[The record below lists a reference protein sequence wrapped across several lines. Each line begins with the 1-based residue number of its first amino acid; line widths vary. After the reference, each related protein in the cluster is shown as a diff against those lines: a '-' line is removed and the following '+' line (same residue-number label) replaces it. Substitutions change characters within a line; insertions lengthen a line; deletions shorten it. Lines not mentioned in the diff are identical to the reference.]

1 VAAEWAVLTRLKK
14 PVSDRYK
21 GELRKLVDHLTPLEK
36 LKLYDHGETPDRLGG
51 SHAKEL
57 KKHLQELW
65 KESDA
70 YPNYEGRTGA
80 SARELKTVITNAA
93 QSAQYKCL
101 TPQAILEE
109 LSALTKDK
117 SVYEFLQQ
125 EVVDG
130 YHDHE
135 EFVRVVENE
144 YLDVLD
150 DEVRDAMGLVSE
162 KQYRELFE
170 RYVGHVLAWTRGE
183 RVRNKVTG
191 EMDRPD
197 EDLMVQTEGI
207 VLSGGEERRE
217 FRRALIAAIGAHRI
231 DHPEG
236 DIDYSQIFPDLFRRL
251 RDHFFD
257 ERKRTLRRNSEKM
270 LRYLG
275 DERGLLTAKEVQQVE
290 STLTGMK
297 SRFGYCDHCA
307 KDALL
312 LLITKRYTD

>member
-1 VAAEWAVLTRLKK
+1 
-14 PVSDRYK
+14 
-21 GELRKLVDHLTPLEK
+21 
-36 LKLYDHGETPDRLGG
+36 
-51 SHAKEL
+51 
-57 KKHLQELW
+57 
-65 KESDA
+65 
-70 YPNYEGRTGA
+70 
-80 SARELKTVITNAA
+80 
-93 QSAQYKCL
+93 
-101 TPQAILEE
+101 
-109 LSALTKDK
+109 
-117 SVYEFLQQ
+117 
-125 EVVDG
+125 
-130 YHDHE
+130 
-135 EFVRVVENE
+135 VRVVENE

-191 EMDRPD
+191 EMERPD